1 MSLSVSWTADLT
13 AESEAI
19 VRKFESAWRKPGR
32 PDILHY
38 LPTPRAGR
46 TSVLYELVHVD
57 LDLRLRN
64 GESAR
69 VEDYLDR
76 FPDLV
81 HDRSAVVDL
90 IAAEYAL
97 RRQWRGHAAPDE
109 YLRRFPE
116 YGDELQARLAAEPA
130 ASGPPRALVVPVG
143 NPIDPPGYQLGA
155 ELGRGGMG
163 VVYRAYQPALN
174 RSVAVKTLVPGYA
187 TAEELDR
194 FRREAEAIARLD
206 HPNIVPVYEVGEHA
220 GLPYYSMKL
229 YPGGSLA
236 GRVRGPSPDPR
247 ADALLAETIARAVH
261 HAHQRGVL
269 HRDLKPSNILLDDA
283 GQPHI
288 ADFGLAKWF
297 DPIVGA
303 SLESQVVGTP
313 GYLAPEQARGN
324 ELVTT
329 ATDVYGVG
337 ALLYELLT
345 GGPPFLGATPLATL
359 AQVVRDAPRPP
370 RQVNPSVAPDLELIC
385 LKCLEK
391 DPARRYPS
399 AEALADDL
407 ERLRHGEPISARPVG
422 RLEGGRLWV
431 RRNPVLAA
439 IGGTAILSLLVGS
452 IAVGFFA
459 ARAHRDRTDALAA
472 ADRADRKSD
481 EATASARAARRS
493 LYLAEIQLAERA
505 WRQGLFGQLHELLDR
520 QIPGP
525 GQEDLRGLEWYYLRR
540 RSEGDRSMPHAADV
554 TCLTVSRDG
563 QRIATGDAD
572 GTLTV
577 WDAATGRKLVAV
589 KAHDGR
595 VSAVAFNRDG
605 SRLVTSR
612 GHARPDSGEVK
623 VWDAQSGGHLQTLD
637 KDGRGVG
644 RLAFSPK
651 GDRLYTAGAGEV
663 IAWDLAKG
671 LKLRTFAGHHP
682 LVMDLAL
689 SPDGDRL
696 AVGGP
701 TVTVWD
707 TASGDVVRSLTT
719 DKGLP
724 QISLAW
730 SGDGR
735 HLATGGCCPGDF
747 TVTIWNVATGEPTPT
762 KIAHTAAVTGLAY
775 RSGDQQLVSVSD
787 DTTVRV
793 YDVAARQPVPFAVG
807 HAGPVAAL
815 GFDPKG
821 RWLATAGGD
830 RTAKVWDLTDN
841 REAATWVA
849 HSDSQVF
856 GLAYSPDCSL
866 LATCNGRAPMHG
878 RTLEHPGQVK
888 VWDTATR
895 KLRFTLAGHA
905 ALVASVAFT
914 PDGRRLATG
923 SLDRTVRVWDMATG
937 DLLRTI
943 HVEFEVQSAV
953 FSPDGKTLAVGGGP
967 PFRAQSLGWIRLHA
981 ADTGEPIA
989 SLGSDLRAVS
999 CLAFSPD
1006 GTRLA
1011 SSSLDGS
1018 AAVWDIATGQ
1028 RVVKLDAHRY
1038 GALGV
1043 AFDRTGTMLATCGRD
1058 DTTRLWDAAT
1068 GQLVRKL
1075 QEHTGYAKSV
1085 AFSPDGSRVLS
1096 SGADG
1101 RGLKVWDAATGELIL
1116 TLQGPDGGVT
1126 VLGVSP
1132 DGQRIAAGGQDGTVT
1147 EWVAPR
1153 E

>member
-1 MSLSVSWTADLT
+1 MSLSASRTADLT

-19 VRKFESAWRKPGR
+19 VRKFESAWQKPGR

-38 LPTPRAGR
+38 LPTPRTGR
-46 TSVLYELVHVD
+46 TAVLYELVHVD
-57 LDLRLRN
+57 LDLRLRT

-76 FPDLV
+76 FPDLG
-81 HDRSAVVDL
+81 HDRSAVVEL

-97 RRQWRGHAAPDE
+97 RLQWRGHASADE
-109 YLRRFPE
+109 YLGRFPE
-116 YGDELQARLAAEPA
+116 YADELRARFAASPP
-130 ASGPPRALVVPVG
+130 ASGPRTLVVPVG
-143 NPIDPPGYQLGA
+143 QRPDPPGYQFGA

-163 VVYRAYQPALN
+163 VVYRAFQPALN
-174 RSVAVKTLVPGYA
+174 RSVAVKTMTPGYA

-206 HPNIVPVYEVGEHA
+206 HPHIVPVYEVGEHA

-236 GRVRGPSPDPR
+236 GRVRGPSTDPR
-247 ADALLAETIARAVH
+247 ADALLVETVARAVH

-288 ADFGLAKWF
+288 ADFGLAKRF

-370 RQVNPSVAPDLELIC
+370 RQVNPAVAPDLELIC

-439 IGGTAILSLLVGS
+439 IGGTAILSLVVGS

-459 ARAHRDRTDALAA
+459 ARAHRDRGNALAA
-472 ADRADRKSD
+472 AGEAARKSD

-493 LYLAEIQLAERA
+493 LYRAEIQLAERA
-505 WRQGLFGQLHELLDR
+505 WRQGLFGQLQELLDR
-520 QIPGP
+520 QIPQP

-540 RSEGDRSMPHAADV
+540 MAQGGLRLPHAADV
-554 TCLTVSRDG
+554 ACLTVSRDG
-563 QRIATGDAD
+563 RRIATGDAD

-577 WDAATGRKLVAV
+577 WDAATGKKLVAV

-595 VSAVAFNRDG
+595 VSAVAFSRDG
-605 SRLVTSR
+605 ARLVTSR
-612 GHARPDSGEVK
+612 GHARPDAGEVQ
-623 VWDAQSGGHLQTLD
+623 VWDAATGRPVRTLD
-637 KDGRGVG
+637 TGGVG
-644 RLAFSPK
+644 RLAFGP
-651 GDRLYTAGAGEV
+651 GDRLYTAGSGKV
-663 IAWDLAKG
+663 IAWDVATGEKV
-671 LKLRTFAGHHP
+671 RTFERHDA
-682 LVMDLAL
+682 LVLDLAP
-689 SPDGDRL
+689 SPNGDRL
-696 AVGGP
+696 AVGGQ

-707 TASGDVVRSLTT
+707 TATGDVVRTFKKPK
-719 DKGLP
+719 DLP

-730 SGDGR
+730 SHDGQR
-735 HLATGGCCPGDF
+735 LATGGCCPGDF
-747 TVTIWNVATGEPTPT
+747 KVTIWDLATGEPTAT
-762 KIAHTAAVTGLAY
+762 RIAHTAAVTGLAF
-775 RSGDQQLVSVSD
+775 RRGDQQLVSVSD

-793 YDVAARQPVPFAVG
+793 YDVAAGQPVPFSAG
-807 HAGPVAAL
+807 HTGPVAAV
-815 GFDPKG
+815 GFDPEG
-821 RWLATAGGD
+821 RWLATAGAD
-830 RTAKVWDLTDN
+830 RTAKVWALN
-841 REAATWVA
+841 GNPEAVTWMA
-849 HSDSQVF
+849 HEGDQLF
-856 GLAYSPDCSL
+856 GLAYNRDGSL
-866 LATCNGRAPMHG
+866 LATCCGWAPMHG
-878 RTLEHPGQVK
+878 RTLEHAGQVK

-895 KLRFTLAGHA
+895 KLRFKLTEHA
-905 ALVASVAFT
+905 ALVASVAFS
-914 PDGRRLATG
+914 PDGRWLATG
-923 SLDRTVRVWDMATG
+923 SLDRTVRVWDTSTG
-937 DLLRTI
+937 ALLRTI

-953 FSPDGKTLAVGGGP
+953 FSPDGKTLAIGGGP
-967 PFRAQSLGWIRLHA
+967 PFRAQSPGWIRLHA

-989 SLGSDLRAVS
+989 SVGSDLYAVS

-1018 AAVWDIATGQ
+1018 AAVWDVATGQ
-1028 RVVKLDAHRY
+1028 RIVALDAHRN

-1043 AFDRTGTMLATCGRD
+1043 AFDRPGTMLATCGRD
-1058 DTTRLWDAAT
+1058 KVTRLWDVAT
-1068 GQLVRKL
+1068 GQPVRKL

-1085 AFSPDGSRVLS
+1085 AFSPDGTRVLS

-1116 TLQGPDGGVT
+1116 TLPGPDGGVD
-1126 VLGVSP
+1126 VLAVSP
-1132 DGQRIAAGGQDGTVT
+1132 DGQRIAAGGMDGTVT